1 MYYTIYHNMIRVYC
15 YTHLYILYGTLYNY
29 YTWDNDYGPGHL
41 VIIFVS
47 GKNLMTMT
55 RLCSYHDSLI
65 AAELH
70 SPCNILEKNIAYCTF
85 IYALKTSDI
94 IFVFWNACVIC
105 LVGILSI
112 WLFPEFLQTMKLLLK
127 LVI

>member
-1 MYYTIYHNMIRVYC
+1 MYFTIYHNMIRVYC

-47 GKNLMTMT
+47 ETNLMTMT

-70 SPCNILEKNIAYCTF
+70 SPCNILEKTLPIAKG
-85 IYALKTSDI
+85 ADRR
-94 IFVFWNACVIC
+94 
-105 LVGILSI
+105 
-112 WLFPEFLQTMKLLLK
+112 
-127 LVI
+127 